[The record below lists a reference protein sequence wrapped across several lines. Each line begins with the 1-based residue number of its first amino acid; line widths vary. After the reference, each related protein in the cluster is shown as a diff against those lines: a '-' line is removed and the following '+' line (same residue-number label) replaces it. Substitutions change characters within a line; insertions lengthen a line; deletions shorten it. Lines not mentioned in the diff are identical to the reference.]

1 MPCPARLSPYF
12 HRFFHEFWG
21 IFSDPY
27 LLSLGL
33 NITRV
38 GCLQYFATLADKK
51 QYGVKIGIRENE
63 SGAQTSFY
71 DLTPNIKF

>member
-1 MPCPARLSPYF
+1 M
-12 HRFFHEFWG
+12 
-21 IFSDPY
+21 
-27 LLSLGL
+27 
-33 NITRV
+33 

-71 DLTPNIKF
+71 DLTPYIKILIYGYIFFLAYSLSSNDAAP